1 MKLYRKTCKKC
12 GEEFVTT
19 RHQQRLCYVCK
30 IENRF
35 ETIRKT
41 YIKKKIRELKKVKAE

>member
-1 MKLYRKTCKKC
+1 MKLYKKICKKC
-12 GEEFVTT
+12 GEEFETVSPK
-19 RHQQRLCYVCK
+19 QQLCYVCR

-41 YIKKKIRELKKVKAE
+41 YVKRKIRELKKVVT